1 MGHFTWLDLLHIDHH
16 YAHVYVGMIVTGFIV
31 LLSVTARVA
40 LGNSEAAVIPASRLS
55 VKGVF
60 ELIVEFINSLV
71 GMVMGDHGS
80 KYVPLF
86 ASVFFYIFLNNI
98 LGLFPGWSAATA
110 NMNTAFAIGIFIFV
124 TYNFLG
130 IKENGLAYLKHFLGP
145 MLLLAPLM
153 LPLEIISHVVRPMSL
168 GLRLSGNMTGDH
180 TVLGIFLDLV
190 PYGVPVIFY
199 GLGTFVSFVQAFVF
213 TLLSM
218 IYIAMATAHDH

>member
-1 MGHFTWLDLLHIDHH
+1 
-16 YAHVYVGMIVTGFIV
+16 MIVTGLIV
-31 LLSVTARVA
+31 VLSVTARVA
-40 LGNSEAAVIPASRLS
+40 LGNAEAAVIPASKFS
-55 VKGVF
+55 VKGFF

-71 GMVMGDHGS
+71 GMVMGDHGHHL
-80 KYVPLF
+80 VPLF
-86 ASVFFYIFLNNI
+86 ASVFFYVFLNNI
-98 LGLFPGWSAATA
+98 LGLLPGWSSATA
-110 NMNTAFAIGIFIFV
+110 NMNTAFAIGLFIFV

>member
-1 MGHFTWLDLLHIDHH
+1 ML
-16 YAHVYVGMIVTGFIV
+16 HVYIGFVVTGLIV

-40 LGNSEAAVIPASRLS
+40 LGNGESAIVPASRFG
-55 VKGVF
+55 VKGFF
-60 ELIVEFINSLV
+60 EMIVEFINSLV
-71 GMVMGDHGS
+71 GMVMGDHGH
-80 KYVPLF
+80 KFVPLF
-86 ASVFFYIFLNNI
+86 AAVFFYIFINNI
-98 LGLFPGWSAATA
+98 LGLVPGWGAATA
-110 NMNTAFAIGIFIFV
+110 NMNTALAVGLFVFV

-153 LPLEIISHVVRPMSL
+153 LPLELISHVVRPMSL

-180 TVLGIFLDLV
+180 TVLGIFLELV
-190 PYGVPVIFY
+190 PYVIPVIFY

>member
-1 MGHFTWLDLLHIDHH
+1 
-16 YAHVYVGMIVTGFIV
+16 
-31 LLSVTARVA
+31 
-40 LGNSEAAVIPASRLS
+40 
-55 VKGVF
+55 
-60 ELIVEFINSLV
+60 
-71 GMVMGDHGS
+71 
-80 KYVPLF
+80 
-86 ASVFFYIFLNNI
+86 
-98 LGLFPGWSAATA
+98 
-110 NMNTAFAIGIFIFV
+110 MNTAFAIGIFIFF

-190 PYGVPVIFY
+190 PYVVPVIFY

>member
-1 MGHFTWLDLLHIDHH
+1 VHFTWLDLFHVDHH
-16 YAHVYVGMIVTGFIV
+16 MLHVYLGFVVTGIIV
-31 LLSVTARVA
+31 VMSVAARVA
-40 LGNSEAAVIPASRLS
+40 LGNGEAAIVPASRFGI
-55 VKGVF
+55 KGFF
-60 ELIVEFINSLV
+60 EMIVEFINSLV
-71 GMVMGDHGS
+71 GMVMGDHGHHF
-80 KYVPLF
+80 VPLF

-98 LGLFPGWSAATA
+98 LGLVPGWGAATA
-110 NMNTAFAIGIFIFV
+110 NMNTALAVGLFIFV

-130 IKENGLAYLKHFLGP
+130 IKENGLGYLKHFLGP
-145 MLLLAPLM
+145 MMLLAPLM